1 MLNNVTYQIK
11 KKLFLSDS
19 DGQDKRSP
27 PAERRQGERQ
37 NATRQTA
44 AKKKLPTIP
53 GPDLDEYMN
62 RSVAKQKS
70 AATASAVLNAYGP
83 YFLEYTLLAEYN
95 LLQKQMIPGVYVLPA
110 AKSPLIWYGVLFI
123 HHGIYEEGIFKFV
136 MSIPQ
141 NYPDGDCPLVKFVP
155 PVYHPLVNIET
166 GELDIKQ
173 AFPLWRRT
181 VNHLWQVLL
190 FARRLFYRIE
200 SSNPINEEA
209 AMLYNN
215 DISAFREKVK
225 ENISLCHEQL
235 CNPIDDDPHSIRFTE
250 WQPEKH
256 ENIKN
261 SILCSKEKPEI
272 QPTKNAQSSGLS
284 WVKKGTVEIFSKNDE
299 S

>member
-19 DGQDKRSP
+19 DGQDKRSSSSDGKH
-27 PAERRQGERQ
+27 GERQ
-37 NATRQTA
+37 RDVA

-53 GPDLDEYMN
+53 SPDLDEYMN

-136 MSIPQ
+136 MSIPE
-141 NYPDGDCPLVKFVP
+141 NYPDGDCPLLKFVP
-155 PVYHPLVNIET
+155 PVYHPLINMET
-166 GELDIKQ
+166 GELDIKR

-200 SSNPINEEA
+200 SSNAVNEEA
-209 AMLYNN
+209 ATLYNN
-215 DISAFREKVK
+215 TNAYREKVK

-235 CNPIDDDPHSIRFTE
+235 CNEIDDDPHSIRFTE
-250 WQPEKH
+250 WQAEKH
-256 ENIKN
+256 ENIRN
-261 SILCSKEKPEI
+261 SILCTKDKPEI
-272 QPTKNAQSSGLS
+272 SSTRNAQSSGLS
-284 WVKKGTVEIFSKNDE
+284 WVKQGTVEIFSKPDE
-299 S
+299 NS